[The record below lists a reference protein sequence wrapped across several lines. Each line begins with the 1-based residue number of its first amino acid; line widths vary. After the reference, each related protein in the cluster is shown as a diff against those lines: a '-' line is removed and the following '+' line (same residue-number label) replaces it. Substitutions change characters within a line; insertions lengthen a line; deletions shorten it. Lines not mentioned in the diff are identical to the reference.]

1 MAIIGYARVSTTDQS
16 LTIQTEKLTNHGC
29 TEIFQ
34 DRFTGSTADRPKLK
48 ECMAYIRKGDSLV
61 ITKLDRLARSTFHLT
76 QIGESLKT
84 KGVDLIVL
92 DQSINTETPTGRLLF
107 NILGVIAEFE
117 SELRKERQMEG
128 IAKAKANG
136 VYFGAKKKLNDD
148 DVAQLKKDREGGKL
162 ISDIGKKYRI
172 SRTTVYR
179 LLNNS

>member
-48 ECMAYIRKGDSLV
+48 ECMAYIRKSDSLV

-92 DQSINTETPTGRLLF
+92 DQSINTETPTGSSRF
-107 NILGVIAEFE
+107 
-117 SELRKERQMEG
+117 
-128 IAKAKANG
+128 AN
-136 VYFGAKKKLNDD
+136 FKL
-148 DVAQLKKDREGGKL
+148 
-162 ISDIGKKYRI
+162 S
-172 SRTTVYR
+172 S
-179 LLNNS
+179 